1 MRGCRP
7 YLRIYAAASPKRFNV
22 GLSRSFRG
30 TRRRRRESP
39 AGATPRRRLSPT
51 FPPLPEPR
59 REEALAGRSSPPA
72 GATRAGRGARGSAPA
87 SRARAPPRGTELPP
101 VLPVPPVPPSSPG
114 RKPEEGDRASVS
126 ARTGGAGRPRSAAG
140 PAPPAAARRSPARAA
155 RRTRAVATR
164 AGIPTASTA
173 FWGPLRAVSSQERRG
188 GTRAPAVSTV
198 VSARGRAS
206 TPRRTTH
213 MAPRTCRAGS
223 EGRGAEARSRTGV
236 FRRHRKLAYL
246 SVERSEKRRCSKYA
260 SCMVAAFV
268 SKPRAPRRGWRS
280 RRVSVRPSQP
290 RCPA

>member
-1 MRGCRP
+1 MRRG
-7 YLRIYAAASPKRFNV
+7 ASPKFFKGRLIGFF
-22 GLSRSFRG
+22 SS
-30 TRRRRRESP
+30 RRRESP
-39 AGATPRRRLSPT
+39 AGATPRRLLPPRPSPRLPG
-51 FPPLPEPR
+51 PR
-59 REEALAGRSSPPA
+59 LAPARRSSPPA

-87 SRARAPPRGTELPP
+87 SRARAPPRGTKLPP
-101 VLPVPPVPPSSPG
+101 VLLVPPVPPSSPG

-164 AGIPTASTA
+164 AGIPTASA
-173 FWGPLRAVSSQERRG
+173 SGGSLRAVSSQERRG

-246 SVERSEKRRCSKYA
+246 
-260 SCMVAAFV
+260 
-268 SKPRAPRRGWRS
+268 
-280 RRVSVRPSQP
+280 
-290 RCPA
+290 